1 MTPPRNAQQTRRRVV
16 YAFPT
21 SLRLRAAFHEKL
33 RERLA
38 RDGVIYDF
46 VYSSGDPDL
55 GKDDTVVL
63 PWATDVPLRKL
74 RLFGKTLL
82 SQRLGASTYG
92 ADLVIVQQQNN
103 LLANYWLQTWR
114 RLRGQ
119 KIAFFGHG
127 RNFQSKRPDGPRERF
142 KRIWA
147 GQVDWWFAYTEGC
160 AELVASYGFPKD
172 RITAFN
178 NAIDLGQVVRQKA
191 LLLESNIAKLRQEL
205 VGGSENVAIY
215 VGGLYEE
222 KRIDFL
228 IESARLMRERCP
240 DFHLIVIG
248 GGPDADKVRKAAGQ
262 EAWIHYEGPQFGQ
275 RKAEL
280 ITLAKAWLMPGL
292 VGLAVLDSFAYGV
305 PMITTDVPFHS
316 PEIDYLEDGK
326 NGLII
331 RPADDPKLYAE
342 RVIALLRDE
351 IGRDRLVEGG
361 RAALDL
367 YSIENMV
374 ERFACGVLAALEA
387 PRRPVWSFTR

>member
-178 NAIDLGQVVRQKA
+178 NAIDLGQVVRQKDH
-191 LLLESNIAKLRQEL
+191 LTESNIAKLRQEL

-374 ERFACGVLAALEA
+374 ERSACGVLAALEA

>member
-1 MTPPRNAQQTRRRVV
+1 MTLPPDTEPPRRRVV

-21 SLRLRAAFHEKL
+21 SLRLRAPFHEKL

-38 RDGVIYDF
+38 QEGVIYDF
-46 VYSSGDPDL
+46 VYSSDDPDL
-55 GKDDTVVL
+55 GKGDTVIL
-63 PWATDVPLRKL
+63 PWAIDVPLRRL
-74 RLFGKTLL
+74 RLFGTTLL
-82 SQRLGASTYG
+82 FQRLGAATRG

-114 RLRGQ
+114 RLVRQ

-127 RNFQSKRPDGPRERF
+127 RNFQSKRPGGLKERF

-160 AELVASYGFPKD
+160 AGLVASYGFPKD

-178 NAIDLGQVVRQKA
+178 NAIDLDEVLHHRSRITESNKA
-191 LLLESNIAKLRQEL
+191 LLRQTLAE
-205 VGGSENVAIY
+205 GSETLAVY

-222 KRIDFL
+222 KRVDFL
-228 IESARLMRERCP
+228 IESALLIRASCP

-248 GGPDADKVRKAAGQ
+248 GGPDAGKVRAAAAQ
-262 EAWIHYEGPQFGQ
+262 HPWIHYEGPQFGQ

-280 ITLAKAWLMPGL
+280 IALAKAWLMPGL

-326 NGLII
+326 NGLIV
-331 RPADDPKLYAE
+331 RPADDPKIYAE
-342 RVIALLRDE
+342 RVIALLRDPDQRNAL
-351 IGRDRLVEGG
+351 IDGG
-361 RAALDL
+361 RAALDQ

-374 ERFACGVLAALEA
+374 ERFAVGVLAALEA
-387 PRRPVWSFTR
+387 PRRPWWSFTR